1 MIAAIGAGLGSA
13 TGGGSG
19 ISSLATSFIGSSGTT
34 NTSGSTTGTTQSLS
48 DSDTAALQAL
58 IQALGG
64 QNSQYSRQNAIADSQ
79 GFADSALKSLKETG
93 LPQILA
99 NQTTAGAYN
108 STSAKQLSDDL
119 TARTATDISAN
130 TANTVANYAQ
140 INNQNDAVLA
150 SLYSIL
156 KGASTTSSSQSSSQ
170 VSNVNPG
177 ILGFNG
183 NMFGGDPLGN
193 LINTG
198 FEKSNSAITG

>member
-1 MIAAIGAGLGSA
+1 MISAIGAIGGAS
-13 TGGGSG
+13 GGGAG
-19 ISSLATSFIGSSGTT
+19 ISSLAGTFLGSSGTT
-34 NTSGSTTGTTQSLS
+34 NQSGSSSTNTQSLS

-64 QNSQYSRQNAIADSQ
+64 QNAQYSRQNAIADSQ

-119 TARTATDISAN
+119 TARTATDISTN
-130 TANTVANYAQ
+130 TANVVSNYAQ

-150 SLYSIL
+150 SLYNIL
-156 KGASTTSSSQSSSQ
+156 KGSKTTSDTNSSSTTS
-170 VSNVNPG
+170 NINPG
-177 ILGFNG
+177 LLGFNG

-198 FEKSNSAITG
+198 FEKSNAAITG